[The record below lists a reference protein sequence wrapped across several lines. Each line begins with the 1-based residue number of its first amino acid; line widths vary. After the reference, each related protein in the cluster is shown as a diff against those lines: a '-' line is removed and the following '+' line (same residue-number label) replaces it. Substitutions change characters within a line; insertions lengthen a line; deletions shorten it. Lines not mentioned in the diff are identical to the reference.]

1 MKSSKGRSL
10 LAANL
15 LSDIFALVA
24 MTANTCVH
32 GQSRWEVPVC
42 ACERELSDGICEDFI
57 HVDWASLAR
66 KLIWLPN
73 LLFQLSSAPLVEDFR
88 FTTVLEISIG

>member
-1 MKSSKGRSL
+1 VSSARFEELEGQISPGSQ
-10 LAANL
+10 L

-42 ACERELSDGICEDFI
+42 ACERELSDGICEDLI
-57 HVDWASLAR
+57 HVHWASLAR

-73 LLFQLSSAPLVEDFR
+73 LLFQLSSAP
-88 FTTVLEISIG
+88 